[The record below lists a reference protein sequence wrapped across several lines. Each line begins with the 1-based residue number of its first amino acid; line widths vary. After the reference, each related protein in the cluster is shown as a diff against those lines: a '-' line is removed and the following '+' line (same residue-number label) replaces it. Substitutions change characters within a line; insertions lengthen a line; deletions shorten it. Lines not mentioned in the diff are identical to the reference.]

1 MIKTGSH
8 ILKFLILILVVVAYS
23 CKEVVLPK
31 PNAFLALD
39 YNNPEYKKFGGE
51 ACPYLFMK
59 NKDAVVTYREDCSAV
74 LEYPRLN
81 GALYLTY
88 RKVDGNIKQLL
99 TDAQKLTYEH
109 VVKADNIIEEKYVD
123 PEYGVYGMFYDVT
136 GNAASQ
142 SQFYVTDSIS
152 HFITGSI
159 YFNVTP
165 NYDSILPAAA
175 YLKRD
180 IRHLMES
187 LRWKEN

>member
-1 MIKTGSH
+1 
-8 ILKFLILILVVVAYS
+8 
-23 CKEVVLPK
+23 
-31 PNAFLALD
+31 
-39 YNNPEYKKFGGE
+39 
-51 ACPYLFMK
+51 MK
-59 NKDAVVTYREDCSAV
+59 NKEAVVSYKSDCSAV
-74 LEYPRLN
+74 LNYPALN

-88 RKVDGNIKQLL
+88 RPVTNNINQLL

-109 VVKADNIIEEKYVD
+109 VIKADNISEEKYLN
-123 PEYGVYGMFYDVT
+123 EEHSVYGMFYDVA

-142 SQFYVTDSIS
+142 SQFYVTDSTA

-175 YLKRD
+175 YLKND

-187 LRWKEN
+187 LRWK